1 MAIISRVFEDHSGLW
16 ICASWIEIQNTLV
29 MQFYEYMVRAFI
41 AIEVNNSAT
50 IDRIVKLQQ
59 ELMASTDA
67 DIKPVEKQNLH
78 FTMKF
83 LGEISES
90 EISQHIES
98 LRKIESECLDVVY
111 EGLGV
116 FPNMQ
121 RMSVVWIGV
130 GGKGKEMFGRLGKKI
145 LAITTTAGRSGDAT
159 FVPHLTILR
168 VKSGRNKERLIQA
181 INALTS
187 ERFGKDKLT
196 SLKLKRSQLT
206 PRGPIYTDLFEIPF
220 RESK

>member
-1 MAIISRVFEDHSGLW
+1 
-16 ICASWIEIQNTLV
+16 
-29 MQFYEYMVRAFI
+29 MVRAFI
-41 AIEVNNSAT
+41 AMEVNNSAT
-50 IDRIVKLQQ
+50 IDRIMKLQQ

-67 DIKPVEKQNLH
+67 DVKPVEKQNLH

-121 RMSVVWIGV
+121 RISVVWIGV
-130 GGKGKEMFGRLGKKI
+130 GGPGKEMFEQLGEKI
-145 LAITTTAGRSGDAT
+145 LAITSTPGRSGDVT

-168 VKSGRNKERLIQA
+168 VKSGRNKERLLQA
-181 INALTS
+181 INTMTR
-187 ERFGKDKLT
+187 ERFGKDRLT

-206 PRGPIYTDLFEIPF
+206 PRGPIYTDLFEVPF
-220 RESK
+220 RESI

>member
-1 MAIISRVFEDHSGLW
+1 M
-16 ICASWIEIQNTLV
+16 QNTPV
-29 MQFYEYMVRAFI
+29 MRLYRCMVRAFI
-41 AIEVNNSAT
+41 AMEVNNSKT

-78 FTMKF
+78 FTIKF

-90 EISQHIES
+90 EISQQIES

-121 RMSVVWIGV
+121 RISVVWIGV
-130 GGKGKEMFGRLGKKI
+130 GGAGKEMFMRLGEKI
-145 LAITTTAGRSGDAT
+145 LAITATAGRSGDVA

-181 INALTS
+181 INALTN
-187 ERFGKDKLT
+187 EWFGEDRLT

-206 PRGPIYTDLFEIPF
+206 PRGPIYTDLFEVPF
-220 RESK
+220 RESR